1 MSAKNSKTERCAAC
15 GEDRPK
21 TTLVMLVGDPV
32 GRLAVDLKGKL
43 ATPGVFVC
51 LNRRC
56 LDRLEVD
63 GLARAT
69 GIDRLDAQDVA
80 ALPERIGAALS
91 TRVKSLLGMAQRS
104 GNLTSG
110 TSAAMAALKR
120 APPSGW
126 IAVVARD
133 ASPDV
138 ARRLCRAAQARG
150 VTLVRY
156 LTTIEL
162 GDSIGKSPR
171 CIVVIED
178 AGLARSARETIAR
191 LEAIMGRDVVVMH
204 P

>member
-1 MSAKNSKTERCAAC
+1 MSAKKTRTERCVAC
-15 GEDRPK
+15 DEERPLA
-21 TTLVMLVGDPV
+21 TLVLLVGDPA

-43 ATPGVFVC
+43 ATRGVFVC
-51 LNRRC
+51 PNRRC

-63 GLARAT
+63 AVARAT
-69 GIDRLDAQDVA
+69 GIERLDAQAVA
-80 ALPERIGAALS
+80 ALPDLIGAALS
-91 TRVKSLLGMAQRS
+91 TRVKSFLGMAQRS

-110 TSAAMAALKR
+110 TSAALAALKR

-150 VTLVRY
+150 VTLFRY

-178 AGLARSARETIAR
+178 AGLARSARETLSR
-191 LEAIMGRDVVVMH
+191 LEAVMGSDVVVLH